1 MAREGTVARR
11 TTDQAPRGAE
21 RRPVTTQPATQ
32 LNAGSI
38 DEAELRILR
47 DYARGMTVR
56 GIAHRHHLSERSV
69 RRRIREVCDAF
80 GVNTGIEAVV
90 EAVRKGLV

>member
-1 MAREGTVARR
+1 VS
-11 TTDQAPRGAE
+11 TTSHPESRGFH
-21 RRPVTTQPATQ
+21 
-32 LNAGSI
+32 GSI

-56 GIAHRHHLSERSV
+56 WIADRHHLSERSV

-80 GVNTGIEAVV
+80 GVKTGIEAVV